1 MKKVNCTKLFSL
13 MLISILLFWN
23 VFPLVGLAGS
33 FITPGTPIKP
43 GQAIS
48 PGDPISGGDFLIPGD
63 VFQPGDAINPGD
75 SYNDGK
81 NISSGTPILENFPLT
96 NGTFIIPNA
105 PPLPPN
111 FVFGGDS
118 FTPGDP
124 ISPGDPSGAGET
136 SSGNVDGNGKAIEG
150 GDPGSNGKAVEG
162 GDPNGDGKAVEGG
175 DPDGDGNAIEG
186 GNPDGNGNA
195 VEGGDP
201 GGNGN
206 AVEGGDPDGNGT
218 GFEGGDPDASGNSV
232 KNGNPGGEGNTSEG
246 TAAESNPSVLNL
258 FVSSTDTSRGPA
270 GFMVG
275 LLKDYKRY
283 GLSFFDK
290 IAQAGAS
297 YYAGF
302 NFKDL
307 GNGKYSVYG
316 KNKLNNKIS
325 DWFYQRYKTYK
336 FDGNEAHFGPN
347 SRHIGK
353 SRFDSF
359 FESKSIGGGAGFWG
373 NTKNSLVK
381 SLNESWNPASKS
393 FWKFSNSLKLGGP
406 VNAVLSSFNS
416 IYDYGFGDDPIKR
429 SKGIGSTDFAAT
441 LTTDVAIG
449 VGSTA
454 IGSVASSMAAGAL
467 AGSAVP
473 VVGTAVGAVVGLG
486 AGLTTTYLINGTATG
501 RRLKAGATKLIKN
514 AYDGG
519 VDLAK
524 KGAKAVSDGVSS
536 AFKRIG
542 GLFG

>member
-1 MKKVNCTKLFSL
+1 MKKINKTKFLSL
-13 MLISILLFWN
+13 MLLSILLFWN
-23 VFPLVGLAGS
+23 VFPAVSLAGS

-48 PGDPISGGDFLIPGD
+48 PGNPISGGDFLVPGD
-63 VFQPGDAINPGD
+63 VYQPGDAIVPGN

-136 SSGNVDGNGKAIEG
+136 SSGNVDGNGEAIEG
-150 GDPGSNGKAVEG
+150 GNPGGNGNVIEG
-162 GDPNGDGKAVEGG
+162 GDPNGDGKA
-175 DPDGDGNAIEG
+175 IEG
-186 GNPDGNGNA
+186 SNPDGNGNA
-195 VEGGDP
+195 V
-201 GGNGN
+201 
-206 AVEGGDPDGNGT
+206 AGGDPDGNGN
-218 GFEGGDPDASGNSV
+218 GIEGGDPDGSGSAV
-232 KNGNPGGEGNTSEG
+232 ESGDSSAEGNASEG
-246 TAAESNPSVLNL
+246 TAIESNPSVLNL
-258 FVSSTDTSRGPA
+258 FVSSTDTNRGTA
-270 GFMVG
+270 GVMVG

-302 NFKDL
+302 DFKDL

-347 SRHIGK
+347 SRHIGA
-353 SRFDSF
+353 SRFNSF
-359 FESKSIGGGAGFWG
+359 FESKSIGGGAGFFG
-373 NTKNSLVK
+373 NTKNALLK

-416 IYDYGFGDDPIKR
+416 IYDYGFGDDQIKR
-429 SKGIGSTDFAAT
+429 SKGIRSTDFAAT

-501 RRLKAGATKLIKN
+501 RRFKAGATKLIKN